1 MTTIKY
7 MLNLFVH
14 HLRRSI
20 LLWAKYPHSN
30 HIFSSV
36 DVKDLI
42 MVLQVISMF
51 KTLNKFQVLWL
62 KVVSKGSNH
71 NLGSF

>member
-36 DVKDLI
+36 DVKDGLRFNYGPSTDFY
-42 MVLQVISMF
+42 V
-51 KTLNKFQVLWL
+51 
-62 KVVSKGSNH
+62 
-71 NLGSF
+71 

>member
-42 MVLQVISMF
+42 MVLQVISS
-51 KTLNKFQVLWL
+51 WL